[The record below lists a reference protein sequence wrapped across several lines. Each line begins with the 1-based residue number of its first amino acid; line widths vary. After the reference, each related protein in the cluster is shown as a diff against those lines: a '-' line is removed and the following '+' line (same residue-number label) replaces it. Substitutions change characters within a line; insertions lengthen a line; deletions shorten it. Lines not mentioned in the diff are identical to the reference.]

1 MSQYAICRQEIDQM
15 RRWMFIVAGAVVLVF
30 LGYRITL
37 LLTRGQGGG
46 QWNGDRPPVA
56 VEVAPVEYGPIE
68 EIRQFTG
75 TVFPYNQYVVAPKV
89 SGRVLQIRKRIG
101 DPVKQGELIAL
112 IDDAEYQQAVLE
124 AEANLKIAQASLQ
137 EAKSQVELARQEKDR
152 LESLRAKE
160 LVTAS
165 EFETSE
171 TNYKAQQSRMEL
183 AAAQVEQREASLASA
198 RIRLGYTRLNASR
211 PGFIGERF
219 VDEGALLAAN
229 NPVVLVVGIDS
240 VIVRTTITERDYGFI
255 GRGQPVDVMVDAF
268 PAQRFMGTVARVAPM
283 MQEASRM
290 AEMEV
295 EVDNADHLLK
305 PGMFA
310 RVEVMTAS
318 RDSTQLVPSKAV
330 MESDSGPVVFVVPD
344 GGTNVDRVKV
354 TTGIVTPEK
363 TEIIEPQLSGR
374 VVTLGQH
381 LLDDGSPVL
390 LPADS
395 GASTGS
401 PAAGEGERNIR

>member
-1 MSQYAICRQEIDQM
+1 
-15 RRWMFIVAGAVVLVF
+15 
-30 LGYRITL
+30 
-37 LLTRGQGGG
+37 
-46 QWNGDRPPVA
+46 
-56 VEVAPVEYGPIE
+56 
-68 EIRQFTG
+68 
-75 TVFPYNQYVVAPKV
+75 
-89 SGRVLQIRKRIG
+89 
-101 DPVKQGELIAL
+101 
-112 IDDAEYQQAVLE
+112 
-124 AEANLKIAQASLQ
+124 
-137 EAKSQVELARQEKDR
+137 
-152 LESLRAKE
+152 
-160 LVTAS
+160 
-165 EFETSE
+165 
-171 TNYKAQQSRMEL
+171 
-183 AAAQVEQREASLASA
+183 
-198 RIRLGYTRLNASR
+198 
-211 PGFIGERF
+211 
-219 VDEGALLAAN
+219 
-229 NPVVLVVGIDS
+229 
-240 VIVRTTITERDYGFI
+240 
-255 GRGQPVDVMVDAF
+255 MVDAF

-283 MQEASRM
+283 MQEASRL